1 MRQGYPP
8 LSLLFIMVL
17 EILAMTIREEKE
29 IKGIRIGKEIKLSQF
44 ADDIILQIG
53 NPTDTI
59 RKLLE
64 LIN

>member
-1 MRQGYPP
+1 
-8 LSLLFIMVL
+8 
-17 EILAMTIREEKE
+17 MTIREEKE

-53 NPTDTI
+53 NPTDTT

>member
-1 MRQGYPP
+1 
-8 LSLLFIMVL
+8 
-17 EILAMTIREEKE
+17 MTIREEKE

-53 NPTDTI
+53 NPTDTT

-64 LIN
+64 LINQFGKVTGYKINT